1 MKSTKKLHAPYIL
14 RHHFGLIDQTV
25 GLKLPKGVEWLVPY
39 SQMDTRRTMT
49 AYYNKYYLDNQPRIM
64 IFGIN
69 PGRFG
74 AGLTGVPFTDPIK
87 LEEECGIPN
96 SFSKRQELSAQ
107 FIYKV
112 IHGWGGVELF
122 FKSFYISSLCPLGF
136 VLHGVNY
143 NYYDDKKLQQAV
155 EPFILQNIRDQVELV
170 QGRKDIAYCLGEGKN
185 FAYFEKINA
194 VHHFFDKIVPLPHP
208 RWIMQ
213 YRRKSMATFENLYLE
228 RLAQSSI

>member
-155 EPFILQNIRDQVELV
+155 EPFILQNIRDQV
-170 QGRKDIAYCLGEGKN
+170 
-185 FAYFEKINA
+185 
-194 VHHFFDKIVPLPHP
+194 
-208 RWIMQ
+208 
-213 YRRKSMATFENLYLE
+213 
-228 RLAQSSI
+228 